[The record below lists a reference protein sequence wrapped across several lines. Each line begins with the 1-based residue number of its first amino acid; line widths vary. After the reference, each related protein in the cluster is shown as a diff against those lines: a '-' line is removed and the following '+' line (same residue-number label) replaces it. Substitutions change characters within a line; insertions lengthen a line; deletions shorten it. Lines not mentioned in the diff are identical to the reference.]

1 MTAVTNPGAGAK
13 SLPLILAREL
23 FANLSTAMFLLD
35 ATGTLVFYNDAAEII
50 LGKPFAE
57 LGEIS
62 AAEFGEVLQLADPD
76 GTPLRRRDSPAGVA
90 FIERRPAHR
99 VLLVT
104 GYDGTRRMVEATAY
118 PLFGAAEEM
127 HGVVSVFWQL
137 AAVENTD

>member
-1 MTAVTNPGAGAK
+1 VTSVTDAAGPK

-23 FANLSTAMFLLD
+23 AANLSTAMFLLD
-35 ATGTLVFYNDAAEII
+35 ASGTLVYFNDAAEMII
-50 LGKPFAE
+50 GKPFAE

-62 AAEFGEVLQLADPD
+62 AAEFGEVLQLAEPD

-90 FIERRPAHR
+90 FIERRPSHR

-104 GYDGTRRMVEATAY
+104 GYDGNRRLVEATAY
-118 PLFGAAEEM
+118 PLFGVGEEM

-137 AAVENTD
+137 AAPEDAT